1 MKYLN
6 INQVL
11 AIHNEVIE
19 QTGGSKEVRDIRLL
33 DSAIARPQATFDRK
47 DLYPD
52 IFSKASALGHSLI
65 CNHPF
70 IDGNKRTGYMAMRL
84 FLNINGYD
92 MTASLEARYSF
103 VMEIARKTKD
113 EASIAK
119 WLKEHSQK
127 IANPPK
133 A

>member
-1 MKYLN
+1 MNYLN

-11 AIHNEVIE
+11 AIYNEVIA
-19 QTGGSKEVRDIRLL
+19 QTGGSKGIRDIPLL
-33 DSAIARPQATFDRK
+33 NSAVARSQATFAKK

-52 IFSKASALGHSLI
+52 IFSKAAALGHSI
-65 CNHPF
+65 ITNHPF

-92 MTASLEARYSF
+92 VQAPLEERYNF
-103 VMEIARKTKD
+103 VMEIAKKTRK
-113 EASIAK
+113 EESIGK

-127 IANPPK
+127 IK
-133 A
+133 K